1 MEAVLHMLGL
11 CPDSLSHLDLL
22 DLTRLP
28 IIDIINLLNIIKN
41 GR

>member
-1 MEAVLHMLGL
+1 MEIILHLLGL